1 VEVIGS
7 TILTIIKKGI
17 NFLKHRNI
25 KNSLLIFFIS
35 LLLSFSLNASAE
47 VLFGETYCQTLHKH
61 LTQAEKSIIIAIYF
75 IYPNFEDPDN
85 PINQLLNDLVD
96 AKKRG
101 VDVKV
106 VLEGSK
112 LNVSRRAY
120 QKLRQNE
127 VKVYF
132 DTPEQLLHIK
142 GVVIDDRYVFV
153 GSANWSKSAM
163 EKNYEATH
171 FADSPQDAKTL
182 TKYIKEIPIQEEDV
196 FVPYTSG
203 VSLSADF
210 LLSPKLGRRLLK
222 SHGDKQFDLYLLLC
236 KIQQETGKTQ
246 ITIDYDSLA
255 KQMGYTELEDLGKY
269 RNQHHYFW
277 QRIHHLLTFL
287 KRYGL
292 IDYQEGE
299 ITLKNN
305 VSKSSAIIIPFEFWD
320 YKYSNSLSMVAQYMY
335 LICLNEASRSTK
347 YPVWFR
353 SQKDMVKLYGI
364 SERSITNAVSE
375 LEEKG
380 IIEVTRSQLIPPD
393 FSDRK
398 PNVYKILPLSQ
409 LKEVTM
415 ELEE

>member
-1 VEVIGS
+1 MKQ
-7 TILTIIKKGI
+7 TIT
-17 NFLKHRNI
+17 
-25 KNSLLIFFIS
+25 KNSLLILLISFIC
-35 LLLSFSLNASAE
+35 LSFSSNASAE
-47 VLFGETYCQTLHKH
+47 VLFGEAYYQTLHKH
-61 LTQAEKSIIIAIYF
+61 LTQAEESITIAMYF

-85 PINQLLNDLVD
+85 PINHLVNDLID
-96 AKKRG
+96 AKQRG

-120 QKLRQNE
+120 QKLRQNG

-132 DTPEQLLHIK
+132 DTPKQLLHVK
-142 GVVIDDRYVFV
+142 GIVIDNRYLFL

-163 EKNYEATH
+163 GKNKEATI
-171 FADSPQDAKTL
+171 FVDSPQDAETL
-182 TKYIKEIPIQEEDV
+182 TKYINEIPIQKEDV

-203 VSLSADF
+203 VNLSADF

-236 KIQQETGKTQ
+236 KIQQETGKSQ
-246 ITIDYDSLA
+246 IIIDYESIA

-269 RNQHHYFW
+269 PSQQRYFW

-292 IDYQEGE
+292 IGYQKGE
-299 ITLKNN
+299 VILKNN
-305 VSKSSAIIIPFEFWD
+305 DPEKTAIIIPFEFWD
-320 YKYSNSLSMVAQYMY
+320 YKYSDSLSMVAQYMY
-335 LICLNEASRSTK
+335 LICLNEASRSAK

-353 SQKDMVKLYGI
+353 SQKDMAKLYGI
-364 SERSITNAVSE
+364 GKRTMTKAVSE

-380 IIEVTRSQLIPPD
+380 ILEVTRSKPIPPD

-398 PNVYKILPLSQ
+398 PNIYKLLPLPQ
-409 LKEVTM
+409 LQDVTM
-415 ELEE
+415 ELEK